1 MMTGRNA
8 ILGMGKPTETIGS
21 NSQRAGAL
29 RDMAM
34 PRTTPTTAAM
44 AKPARAR

>member
-1 MMTGRNA
+1 MTTGRKA
-8 ILGMGKPTETIGS
+8 ILGMGKPTDTIGS
-21 NSQRAGAL
+21 NSQRTATL

-34 PRTTPTTAAM
+34 PRTTPAIAAM